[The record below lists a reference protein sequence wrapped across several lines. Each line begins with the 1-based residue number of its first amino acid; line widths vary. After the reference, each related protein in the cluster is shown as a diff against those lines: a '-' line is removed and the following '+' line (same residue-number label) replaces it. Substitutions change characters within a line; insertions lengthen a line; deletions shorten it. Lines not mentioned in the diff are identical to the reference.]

1 MIPTDLRAFKALEIM
16 KSCHDFDS
24 TVSVE
29 SLVVI
34 QERYSILSE
43 YALQAPL
50 PGQHPYNTHSDGF
63 SISVDA
69 LKARLRFPLHLVI
82 GEYLDWWQIS
92 PNQMAQHYYMALAD
106 HVHDAGRVIDI
117 MDNKAEGLR
126 KEIEDLKVEHEE
138 VTHRRE
144 SLELELNDSHL
155 FLADSQEQL
164 EDVRAQGQV
173 MEDELLNLTCS
184 MEGLKVK
191 LPQKA
196 IVEYKE
202 SPNFQMGLVR
212 TR

>member
-1 MIPTDLRAFKALEIM
+1 
-16 KSCHDFDS
+16 
-24 TVSVE
+24 
-29 SLVVI
+29 
-34 QERYSILSE
+34 
-43 YALQAPL
+43 
-50 PGQHPYNTHSDGF
+50 
-63 SISVDA
+63 
-69 LKARLRFPLHLVI
+69 
-82 GEYLDWWQIS
+82 
-92 PNQMAQHYYMALAD
+92 MALAD
-106 HVHDAGRVIDI
+106 HVHNAGWVIDI

-126 KEIEDLKVEHEE
+126 KEIEDLKVGSKREVIVEHEE

-155 FLADSQEQL
+155 FLVDSQEQL

-212 TR
+212 TG

>member
-1 MIPTDLRAFKALEIM
+1 MGSSTSSASSSSSSSSIPTPQAKGGRPCGSEVGQLESSSSSSGVMIPTDLRAFKALEIM

-82 GEYLDWWQIS
+82 GEYLSWWQIS
-92 PNQMAQHYYMALAD
+92 PNQMAS
-106 HVHDAGRVIDI
+106 
-117 MDNKAEGLR
+117 N
-126 KEIEDLKVEHEE
+126 
-138 VTHRRE
+138 
-144 SLELELNDSHL
+144 S
-155 FLADSQEQL
+155 
-164 EDVRAQGQV
+164 
-173 MEDELLNLTCS
+173 
-184 MEGLKVK
+184 
-191 LPQKA
+191 
-196 IVEYKE
+196 
-202 SPNFQMGLVR
+202 
-212 TR
+212 

>member
-1 MIPTDLRAFKALEIM
+1 MAYVVAPLPRSSSVLNAVRVFPKRSHRAAPGNLRAFKALEIM

-24 TVSVE
+24 TGCHTLQMTDLPPCDIDMLLF
-29 SLVVI
+29 SLLTEVLI
-34 QERYSILSE
+34 DR
-43 YALQAPL
+43 
-50 PGQHPYNTHSDGF
+50 
-63 SISVDA
+63 A
-69 LKARLRFPLHLVI
+69 LKTMVP
-82 GEYLDWWQIS
+82 S
-92 PNQMAQHYYMALAD
+92 QHYYMALAD

-202 SPNFQMGLVR
+202 SPNSQIGLVR
-212 TR
+212 TG